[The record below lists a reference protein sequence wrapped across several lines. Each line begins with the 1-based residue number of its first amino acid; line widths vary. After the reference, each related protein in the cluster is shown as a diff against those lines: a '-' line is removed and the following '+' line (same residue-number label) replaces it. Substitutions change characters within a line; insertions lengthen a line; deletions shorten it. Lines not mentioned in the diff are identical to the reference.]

1 MQNSKQLSTLKLLL
15 VTVVFV
21 FPLVAGSLLYHF
33 RDSIHFKTLNHGV
46 LINPPITVNDLW
58 KSDNKWQIVYAP
70 KNCCDASCEKT
81 MFLLH
86 QLHLI
91 LGNDN
96 RRTSLV
102 LLVDKAC
109 PKADPHDFQE
119 VALAA
124 SQFSTIKQDK
134 IYLVDPQSHLFMSY
148 ESNTDLMNVYNDL
161 KRVLEV
167 SQIG

>member
-1 MQNSKQLSTLKLLL
+1 MQNSKSMSRVKLLL
-15 VTVVFV
+15 VMIIFI
-21 FPLVAGSLLYHF
+21 FPLAAGSLLYHF
-33 RDSIHFKTLNHGV
+33 RDSIHFKTLNHGS
-46 LINPPITVNDLW
+46 LINPPISVSTLW
-58 KSDNKWQIVYAP
+58 KSDKKWQIVYAP
-70 KNCCDASCEKT
+70 KNCCDATCEKT

-86 QLHLI
+86 QMHLI

-96 RRTSLV
+96 PRTSLV
-102 LLVDKAC
+102 LLVDKMC

-119 VALAA
+119 VALTGSA
-124 SQFSTIKQDK
+124 FTTIPQDK

-148 ESNTDLMNVYNDL
+148 DSHTDLMNVYNDL